1 MRFVPSPAKAGEG
14 EGEGPNL
21 FRMSPHPCLLPEG
34 EAVKSGVRTIR
45 PMNEAFDILLS
56 GGTVLNPATKLNE
69 KLDVGVTGDRV
80 TALQANLPRANAKKT
95 VDVTGCYVTP
105 GLIDFHVHSYWGV
118 NPYGYNLDSLC
129 LATGVTTTM
138 DAGSAGPVNFLGFRK
153 LVYEQSKTRML
164 GFVALA
170 QHGVL
175 NTPGEL
181 LNLDFAD
188 SDGAAEA
195 VGNNRDIGVGIKVRL
210 HKKAIGENSREALRL
225 AIKAGEA
232 TRTPIMVHVGDTAI
246 GMDEIA
252 ATLRPG
258 DVITHCY
265 TPQRPSIIDER
276 GKLLVEVRKAKE
288 RGVIF
293 DVGHAGGHFDFDLVH
308 RAMGEGII
316 PDVISSDL
324 HGRLA
329 QPGFGVVGDLLTT
342 LTKFLPLGV
351 SFDEIIAKCTVD
363 AARVVGWQDR
373 VGSLEVGREADIA
386 VLQILDDPVTLRDS
400 VGAEKLHRQRIA
412 ARWTIRAGEVFQGRG

>member
-1 MRFVPSPAKAGEG
+1 VSD
-14 EGEGPNL
+14 
-21 FRMSPHPCLLPEG
+21 
-34 EAVKSGVRTIR
+34 
-45 PMNEAFDILLS
+45 AFDLLLTN
-56 GGTVLNPATKLNE
+56 GTVLNPATKINQ
-69 KLDVGVTGDRV
+69 KLDVGVVGDRV
-80 TALQANLPRANAKKT
+80 AAIQANLPRSGAKR
-95 VDVTGCYVTP
+95 VIDVTGCYVTP

-118 NPYGYNLDSLC
+118 NPYGCNLDSLC

-153 LVYEQSKTRML
+153 LVYDQSKTRML
-164 GFVALA
+164 GFIALA

-181 LNLDFAD
+181 LNLGFAD
-188 SDGAAEA
+188 SDGAAET
-195 VGNNRDIGVGIKVRL
+195 VGNNRDIGIGIKVRL
-210 HKKAIGENSREALRL
+210 HKKSIGENSREALRL
-225 AIKAGEA
+225 AIKAAEA

-252 ATLRPG
+252 DTLRPG
-258 DVITHCY
+258 DIITHCY
-265 TPQRPSIIDER
+265 TPQKPSIIDDKR
-276 GKLLVEVRKAKE
+276 KLLPLVRKAKE

-293 DVGHAGGHFDFDLVH
+293 DVGHAGGHFDFNLVQ

-329 QPGFGVVGDLLTT
+329 QPGFGVVGDLPTV
-342 LTKFLPLGV
+342 LTKFLPLGL
-351 SFDEIIAKCTVD
+351 SLEQIIANCTSN

-373 VGSLEVGREADIA
+373 IGSLEVGREADIA

-400 VGAEKLHRQRIA
+400 VGGEKLHKQRIA
-412 ARWTIRAGEVFQGRG
+412 AKWTVRAGEVFQGRG

>member
-1 MRFVPSPAKAGEG
+1 MADRFD
-14 EGEGPNL
+14 
-21 FRMSPHPCLLPEG
+21 LLL
-34 EAVKSGVRTIR
+34 T
-45 PMNEAFDILLS
+45 
-56 GGTVLNPATKLNE
+56 GGTVLNPATSINQ
-69 KLDVGVTGDRV
+69 KLDVGVAGDRV
-80 TALQANLPRANAKKT
+80 TAIQANLPRANAKT
-95 VDVTGCYVTP
+95 VLDVTGCYITP

-118 NPYGYNLDSLC
+118 NPYGCNLDSLC

-153 LVYEQSKTRML
+153 LVHEQSKTRML

-181 LNLDFAD
+181 LQLGFAD
-188 SDGAAEA
+188 SDGAADT
-195 VGNNRDIGVGIKVRL
+195 VGNNRDIGIGIKVRM
-210 HKKAIGENSREALRL
+210 HKKAIGDNSREALRL

-252 ATLRPG
+252 DTLRPG

-265 TPQRPSIIDER
+265 TPQKPSIIDES
-276 GKLLVEVRKAKE
+276 GKLLPLVRKAKE

-293 DVGHAGGHFDFDLVH
+293 DVGHAGGHFDFNLVE
-308 RAMGEGII
+308 RAMGEGIV

-324 HGRLA
+324 HGRLS
-329 QPGFGVVGDLLTT
+329 QPGFGVVGDLPTV
-342 LTKFLPLGV
+342 LTKFLPLGL
-351 SFDEIIAKCTVD
+351 SFEQIIANCTIN
-363 AARVVGWQDR
+363 AARVIGWQDR
-373 VGSLEVGREADIA
+373 IGSLEVGREADIA

-400 VGAEKLHRQRIA
+400 VGGEMLHKQRIA
-412 ARWTIRAGEVFQGRG
+412 AKWTIRAGEVFTGRG